1 LTTFKRNFSFNKNI
15 KEIVS
20 KNIKKYRLDAGITQ
34 EQLAVDI
41 GKSYDFVRRLE
52 FKKGEIGCS
61 LDTLYR
67 ISVVLNQPMGKF
79 FEEKWNVPFARL
91 EYLLCHDTFSFAI
104 ANESTDR
111 LLWIYF
117 HYKVLKINNCS
128 LLQSKKYCL
137 ND

>member
-1 LTTFKRNFSFNKNI
+1 MKQYNHEVITLTTFKRNFSFNKNI

-79 FEEKWNVPFARL
+79 FEEK
-91 EYLLCHDTFSFAI
+91 
-104 ANESTDR
+104 
-111 LLWIYF
+111 
-117 HYKVLKINNCS
+117 
-128 LLQSKKYCL
+128 
-137 ND
+137 

>member
-1 LTTFKRNFSFNKNI
+1 MTTFKRNFSFNKNI

-34 EQLAVDI
+34 EQLAIDI

-79 FEEKWNVPFARL
+79 FEEK
-91 EYLLCHDTFSFAI
+91 
-104 ANESTDR
+104 
-111 LLWIYF
+111 
-117 HYKVLKINNCS
+117 
-128 LLQSKKYCL
+128 
-137 ND
+137 

>member
-1 LTTFKRNFSFNKNI
+1 MKQYNHEVITLTTFKRNFSFNKNI

-61 LDTLYR
+61 LDTLYK

-79 FEEKWNVPFARL
+79 FEEK
-91 EYLLCHDTFSFAI
+91 
-104 ANESTDR
+104 
-111 LLWIYF
+111 
-117 HYKVLKINNCS
+117 
-128 LLQSKKYCL
+128 
-137 ND
+137 

>member
-1 LTTFKRNFSFNKNI
+1 MKQYNHEVIILTTFKRNFSFNKNI

-79 FEEKWNVPFARL
+79 FEEK
-91 EYLLCHDTFSFAI
+91 
-104 ANESTDR
+104 
-111 LLWIYF
+111 
-117 HYKVLKINNCS
+117 
-128 LLQSKKYCL
+128 
-137 ND
+137 

>member
-1 LTTFKRNFSFNKNI
+1 MKQYNHEVITLTTFKRNFSFNKNI

-20 KNIKKYRLDAGITQ
+20 KNIKIYRLDAGITQ

-79 FEEKWNVPFARL
+79 FEEK
-91 EYLLCHDTFSFAI
+91 
-104 ANESTDR
+104 
-111 LLWIYF
+111 
-117 HYKVLKINNCS
+117 
-128 LLQSKKYCL
+128 
-137 ND
+137 

>member
-1 LTTFKRNFSFNKNI
+1 MTTFKRNFSFNKNI

-67 ISVVLNQPMGKF
+67 ISVVLNQPMGKL
-79 FEEKWNVPFARL
+79 FEEK
-91 EYLLCHDTFSFAI
+91 
-104 ANESTDR
+104 
-111 LLWIYF
+111 
-117 HYKVLKINNCS
+117 
-128 LLQSKKYCL
+128 
-137 ND
+137 

>member
-1 LTTFKRNFSFNKNI
+1 MTTFKRNFSFNKNI

-67 ISVVLNQPMGKF
+67 ISVVLNQPMGKIF
-79 FEEKWNVPFARL
+79 
-91 EYLLCHDTFSFAI
+91 
-104 ANESTDR
+104 
-111 LLWIYF
+111 
-117 HYKVLKINNCS
+117 
-128 LLQSKKYCL
+128 
-137 ND
+137 

>member
-1 LTTFKRNFSFNKNI
+1 MKQYNHEVITLTTFKRNFSFNKNI

-52 FKKGEIGCS
+52 FKKEEIGCS
-61 LDTLYR
+61 LDTLYK

-79 FEEKWNVPFARL
+79 FEEK
-91 EYLLCHDTFSFAI
+91 
-104 ANESTDR
+104 
-111 LLWIYF
+111 
-117 HYKVLKINNCS
+117 
-128 LLQSKKYCL
+128 
-137 ND
+137 

>member
-1 LTTFKRNFSFNKNI
+1 MTTFKRNFSFNKNI

-34 EQLAVDI
+34 QQLAVDI

-79 FEEKWNVPFARL
+79 FEEK
-91 EYLLCHDTFSFAI
+91 
-104 ANESTDR
+104 
-111 LLWIYF
+111 
-117 HYKVLKINNCS
+117 
-128 LLQSKKYCL
+128 
-137 ND
+137 

>member
-1 LTTFKRNFSFNKNI
+1 MITLTTFKRNFSFNKNI

-79 FEEKWNVPFARL
+79 FEEK
-91 EYLLCHDTFSFAI
+91 
-104 ANESTDR
+104 
-111 LLWIYF
+111 
-117 HYKVLKINNCS
+117 
-128 LLQSKKYCL
+128 
-137 ND
+137 